1 MRRNSLC
8 LQVGGLADVV
18 TGLAKACLERGHSVE
33 VMLPFY
39 ECLPEEEIEG
49 LQHERD
55 FDAPKVPPMASLRC
69 LPELCLMFIA

>member
-1 MRRNSLC
+1 M
-8 LQVGGLADVV
+8 QVGGLADVV
-18 TGLAKACLERGHSVE
+18 TGLAKACLERGHQVE

-49 LQHERD
+49 LQHEQD

-69 LPELCLMFIA
+69 LLCLRLHVITEPS